1 MAKSDPKKSKSQV
14 AKFRATAR
22 ALAAD
27 QDEAAFDATL
37 KQSARHKPTSEDG
50 SPGSPAKRSEKKDR

>member
-1 MAKSDPKKSKSQV
+1 MVMAKSDPKKSKSQV

-27 QDEAAFDATL
+27 QNEAAFDAAL
-37 KQSARHKPTSEDG
+37 KKVAKAPPPPKTKPQPRKPAR
-50 SPGSPAKRSEKKDR
+50 